1 MTEETR
7 RILKVFGIAVT
18 NFEERQRQIAEGLSA
33 GAQDPA
39 KAGEALRDACKELL
53 ELQERWMETTHL
65 VFDAQKRLLQD
76 VLKTA

>member
-39 KAGEALRDACKELL
+39 KAGEALRDA
-53 ELQERWMETTHL
+53 
-65 VFDAQKRLLQD
+65 
-76 VLKTA
+76 

>member
-18 NFEERQRQIAEGLSA
+18 NFEERQRQFAEGLSA
-33 GAQDPA
+33 GAQDSA
-39 KAGEALRDACKELL
+39 KAGETLRDACKELL
-53 ELQERWMETTHL
+53 ELQERWMETTQL

-76 VLKTA
+76 ILKTP